1 MIKIYAEDCSK
12 TKKLYDWNIMFFL
25 AIIMAKY
32 IQLLCICNAY
42 MNENYE
48 PN

>member
-1 MIKIYAEDCSK
+1 MIKIYAENCSK
-12 TKKLYDWNIMFFL
+12 TKILYNWNIMFFL
-25 AIIMAKY
+25 AIMAKY